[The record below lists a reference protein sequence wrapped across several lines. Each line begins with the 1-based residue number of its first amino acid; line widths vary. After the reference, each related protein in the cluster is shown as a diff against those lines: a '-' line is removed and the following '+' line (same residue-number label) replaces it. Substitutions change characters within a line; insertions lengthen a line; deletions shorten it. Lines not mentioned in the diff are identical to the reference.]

1 MGGGWQGGGIM
12 KKNYIYSDILKAIS
26 ICFVILM
33 HSLQYKANADYQK
46 IYREFGFD
54 FWVAQ
59 AVSVFVIITGF
70 HYAASLEGLSKEET
84 WYRKDIFLKKLLRII
99 PAFTFIFL
107 LWNVYMLFAGKY
119 KIGIDSLFL
128 YLKGGAGPGGYY
140 TPVVLQFLIIFPVI
154 YYILKKSLIFGSF
167 FVFSLNILYEY
178 MVYNG
183 VIRSSFHRLC
193 GIRLIMGLMFGIIIY
208 RYAGQLR
215 KSVIPHLMFAGGGG
229 IFLLYHNYG
238 GYRTQFIS
246 SWICNSFMGMAY
258 SAGIVFF
265 ACYHED
271 LLEQLFEKPVSKKIL
286 RFIRYIGKASYHIF
300 LVQQLWFCIS
310 FPLRDRIRIRYAYII
325 DLSICII
332 LGCAF
337 YFIYSLIE
345 GRMGKKV
352 KINPS

>member
-215 KSVIPHLMFAGGGG
+215 KSVIPHLMFAGGGVFFYYIIIMG
-229 IFLLYHNYG
+229 VTGLNLFRAGFVIRLWVWHIRRGLCFLLVIMKIYWNNFLKNLYQRRFCGLSDILGKRPTIFFWYSNYG
-238 GYRTQFIS
+238 F
-246 SWICNSFMGMAY
+246 
-258 SAGIVFF
+258 VFHF
-265 ACYHED
+265 
-271 LLEQLFEKPVSKKIL
+271 
-286 RFIRYIGKASYHIF
+286 R
-300 LVQQLWFCIS
+300 
-310 FPLRDRIRIRYAYII
+310 
-325 DLSICII
+325 
-332 LGCAF
+332 
-337 YFIYSLIE
+337 
-345 GRMGKKV
+345 
-352 KINPS
+352 

>member
-1 MGGGWQGGGIM
+1 M
-12 KKNYIYSDILKAIS
+12 KRNYIYSDILKAIS

-140 TPVVLQFLIIFPVI
+140 TPVVLQFLVIFPVI
-154 YYILKKSLIFGSF
+154 YYILKKSLIFGCF

-193 GIRLIMGLMFGIIIY
+193 GIRLIMGLLFGIIIY

-215 KSVIPHLMFAGGGG
+215 KSVIPYLMFAGGGVFFYYIIIMG
-229 IFLLYHNYG
+229 VTGLNLFRAGFVIRLWVWHIRRGLCFLPIIMKIYWNNFLKSLYQRRFCGLSDILGKRPTIFFWYSNYG
-238 GYRTQFIS
+238 F
-246 SWICNSFMGMAY
+246 
-258 SAGIVFF
+258 VFHF
-265 ACYHED
+265 
-271 LLEQLFEKPVSKKIL
+271 
-286 RFIRYIGKASYHIF
+286 R
-300 LVQQLWFCIS
+300 
-310 FPLRDRIRIRYAYII
+310 
-325 DLSICII
+325 
-332 LGCAF
+332 
-337 YFIYSLIE
+337 
-345 GRMGKKV
+345 
-352 KINPS
+352 

>member
-1 MGGGWQGGGIM
+1 M

-215 KSVIPHLMFAGGGG
+215 KSVIPHLMFAGGGVFFYYIIIMG
-229 IFLLYHNYG
+229 VTGLNLFRAGFVIRLWVWHIRRGLCFLLVIMKIYWNNFLKNLYQRRFCGLSDILGKRPTIFFWYSNYG
-238 GYRTQFIS
+238 F
-246 SWICNSFMGMAY
+246 
-258 SAGIVFF
+258 VFHF
-265 ACYHED
+265 
-271 LLEQLFEKPVSKKIL
+271 
-286 RFIRYIGKASYHIF
+286 R
-300 LVQQLWFCIS
+300 
-310 FPLRDRIRIRYAYII
+310 
-325 DLSICII
+325 
-332 LGCAF
+332 
-337 YFIYSLIE
+337 
-345 GRMGKKV
+345 
-352 KINPS
+352 

>member
-1 MGGGWQGGGIM
+1 MEKIGGGWQGGGIM

-84 WYRKDIFLKKLLRII
+84 WYRKDIFLKKLLRVI

-119 KIGIDSLFL
+119 KIGINSLFL

-193 GIRLIMGLMFGIIIY
+193 GIRLIMGLLFGIIIY
-208 RYAGQLR
+208 RYAG
-215 KSVIPHLMFAGGGG
+215 A
-229 IFLLYHNYG
+229 
-238 GYRTQFIS
+238 
-246 SWICNSFMGMAY
+246 
-258 SAGIVFF
+258 
-265 ACYHED
+265 
-271 LLEQLFEKPVSKKIL
+271 
-286 RFIRYIGKASYHIF
+286 
-300 LVQQLWFCIS
+300 LWQS
-310 FPLRDRIRIRYAYII
+310 
-325 DLSICII
+325 
-332 LGCAF
+332 
-337 YFIYSLIE
+337 
-345 GRMGKKV
+345 
-352 KINPS
+352 

>member
-1 MGGGWQGGGIM
+1 MEKIGGGWQGGGIM

-84 WYRKDIFLKKLLRII
+84 WYRKDIFLKKLLRVI

-119 KIGIDSLFL
+119 KIGINSLFL

-193 GIRLIMGLMFGIIIY
+193 GIRLIMGLLFGIIIY

-215 KSVIPHLMFAGGGG
+215 KSVIPHLMFAGGVFFYYIIIMGVIG
-229 IFLLYHNYG
+229 LNLFRAGFVIRLWVWHIRRGLCFLLVIMKIYWNNILKNLYQRRFCGLSDILGKRPTIFFWYSNYG
-238 GYRTQFIS
+238 F
-246 SWICNSFMGMAY
+246 
-258 SAGIVFF
+258 VFHF
-265 ACYHED
+265 
-271 LLEQLFEKPVSKKIL
+271 
-286 RFIRYIGKASYHIF
+286 R
-300 LVQQLWFCIS
+300 
-310 FPLRDRIRIRYAYII
+310 
-325 DLSICII
+325 
-332 LGCAF
+332 
-337 YFIYSLIE
+337 
-345 GRMGKKV
+345 
-352 KINPS
+352 